1 MAMTNEQLHDL
12 APGYALD
19 ALDEDERD
27 AFEAHLREC
36 ERCREELSSLGDAA
50 GALALGS
57 GGLAPPAD
65 LRARILDAA
74 RAEPTNVVPFRP
86 RRRVVAVAA
95 LAAAAAAALAL
106 GLWTAFDRTPG
117 STRVALQGT
126 NGTLVVDDSG
136 SARMEIAQLAAAPA
150 GKDYEIWV
158 IEQGTPRR
166 AGTFDGGGR
175 VVVRLDRPVRKGAEV
190 AVTLEPDGGRDTP
203 TGWPNPDVLFSTSV

>member
-27 AFEAHLREC
+27 VFEAHLREC
-36 ERCREELSSLGDAA
+36 ERCREEVSSLGDAT
-50 GALALGS
+50 GALAVAS
-57 GGLAPPAD
+57 ERPAPPAD

-86 RRRVVAVAA
+86 RRRVAAVAA

-106 GLWTAFDRTPG
+106 GLWAALDRAPG

-126 NGTLVVDDSG
+126 NGALVIDHSRR
-136 SARMEIAQLAAAPA
+136 ATMEIAQLASAPV

-158 IEQGTPRR
+158 IEGGTPRR

-175 VVVRLDRPVRKGAEV
+175 VMVRLDRPVPKGAKV
-190 AVTLEPDGGRDTP
+190 AVTLERDGGVETP
-203 TGWPNPDVLFSTSV
+203 TGWPNPDVLFSASV